1 MTPIFLTAGACTVLA
16 VGQWRWHLVL
26 CALGRFS
33 YSGLLDR
40 VGQAAAIV
48 TQRCAELG
56 FHVLLQARRA
66 LHPLS
71 KARSPLSK
79 ARSPPA
85 FAVLAQSTTRLTPG
99 GPRTAHA

>member
-1 MTPIFLTAGACTVLA
+1 MTPIFLTVGACTVLA
-16 VGQWRWHLVL
+16 VGQWCWHLVL

-71 KARSPLSK
+71 KARSP
-79 ARSPPA
+79 PA